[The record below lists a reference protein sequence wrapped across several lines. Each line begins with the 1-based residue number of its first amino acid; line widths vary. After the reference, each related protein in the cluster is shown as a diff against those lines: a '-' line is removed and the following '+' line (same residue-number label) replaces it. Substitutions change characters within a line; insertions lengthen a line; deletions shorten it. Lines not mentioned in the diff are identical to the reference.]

1 MDPLISDKLDMNSSH
16 GGKCDPAH
24 HDARADGSSPSRAG
38 ARGRGAQRW
47 AQRAAAQVPTQPR
60 PGDPSWCLLVHILG
74 KIPLRGPC
82 PPLLPLPRPLGLA
95 CPACRTRW
103 CLPLSVSARGDGAVP
118 PGRCLLRSP
127 QAQQC
132 LKDPPG
138 TPGHGEVMC
147 SDWESPDMGENRCW
161 GCWAEGNRW
170 GWAQSTG
177 AHSSPRAAPGAAAG
191 AVLAWEPFSP
201 FLWAPQLGPGSSDG

>member
-1 MDPLISDKLDMNSSH
+1 MKGRGGITHGLAEDRVWLSLFTSPARGTRPLIVMEAEKDMDPLISDKLDMNSSH

-95 CPACRTRW
+95 CPARRTRW

-118 PGRCLLRSP
+118 PGRCLLQSP

-132 LKDPPG
+132 LKDPPR
-138 TPGHGEVMC
+138 H
-147 SDWESPDMGENRCW
+147 
-161 GCWAEGNRW
+161 
-170 GWAQSTG
+170 
-177 AHSSPRAAPGAAAG
+177 PRARGG
-191 AVLAWEPFSP
+191 DVLRLGEPRH
-201 FLWAPQLGPGSSDG
+201 G